1 MDMNGIEPE
10 HAAEL
15 DGLRSVQMMLS
26 TKTTNGI
33 GRTMGFRG
41 TSAEFGRVPM
51 EGIPPDAYYNPY
63 GTVHGGY
70 AATLLDA
77 AIGLAV
83 HTTLPP
89 ATGFATVD
97 LKVTYLR
104 PMTKDSGPVLAEG
117 VVIHSGKRI
126 VASEAKL
133 VDRNGKLCAHA
144 TATCLIFPSASKEL
158 P

>member
-1 MDMNGIEPE
+1 
-10 HAAEL
+10 
-15 DGLRSVQMMLS
+15 
-26 TKTTNGI
+26 
-33 GRTMGFRG
+33 
-41 TSAEFGRVPM
+41 
-51 EGIPPDAYYNPY
+51 
-63 GTVHGGY
+63 
-70 AATLLDA
+70 LDA

-133 VDRNGKLCAHA
+133 VDCNGKLCAHA
-144 TATCLIFPSASKEL
+144 TAHLPYLPFREQGASLIRTCTAEDFDNQIVTITAGATANREMRA
-158 P
+158 